1 MYPQSVS
8 TLLADSSSLFYQP
21 LYFQAVKRHGPI
33 HSGIDLFPTSFAT
46 APAAVVVGAAVTK
59 LGKYRWSIWGG
70 WYLSTLGFGLM
81 ILFDVGTSTACWVAV
96 TLIMG
101 FGTGML
107 ATGLMFAIQAATP
120 AADQAYAVSLF
131 TFFRA
136 AGQCTGVAVGGTIFQ
151 NAMKYQIQQ
160 YSSIMSHADEYS
172 KDATQVVEILRTFP
186 DGPAKTDLIQSY
198 ADALKN
204 VWMLAC
210 ALSGIGLLASLCTQ
224 HFSLDM
230 VLDTEQGLEH
240 RRDGNKVYNR
250 VVGVGEL
257 EA

>member
-1 MYPQSVS
+1 MRVH
-8 TLLADSSSLFYQP
+8 SLFYQP
-21 LYFQAVKRHGPI
+21 LYYQAVKRHSPI

-46 APAAVVVGAAVTK
+46 APAAVIVGALVTK
-59 LGKYRWSIWGG
+59 LGKYRWSVWCG
-70 WYLSTLGFGLM
+70 WYLATLGFGLM
-81 ILFDVGTSTACWVAV
+81 ILFDVNTSKACWVIV

-120 AADQAYAVSLF
+120 AKDQAYAVSLF

-136 AGQCTGVAVGGTIFQ
+136 AGQCIGVAVGGTIFQ
-151 NAMKYQIQQ
+151 NSIKHQIGT
-160 YSSIMSHADEYS
+160 HAFIAQHAAQWS
-172 KDATQVVEILRTFP
+172 TDATQLDELLRMMP
-186 DGPAKTDLIQSY
+186 EGQGKTDLMQSY

-210 ALSGIGLLASLCTQ
+210 ALSGVGLLASLWTR
-224 HFSLDM
+224 HHSLDV
-230 VLDTEQGLEH
+230 VLDTEQGIEH
-240 RRDGNKVYNR
+240 GKGSGEEKKYDR
-250 VVGVGEL
+250 VVDGEGQAEL